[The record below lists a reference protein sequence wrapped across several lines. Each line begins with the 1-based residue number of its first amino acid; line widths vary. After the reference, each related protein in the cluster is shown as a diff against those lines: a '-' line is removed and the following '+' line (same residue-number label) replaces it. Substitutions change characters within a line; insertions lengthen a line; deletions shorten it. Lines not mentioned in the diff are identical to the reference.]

1 MVKAAGFLKRM
12 KQLAGLVG
20 KGLQG
25 YGNFI
30 DKVGK
35 VVSPIINHIPV
46 VGGIGSYMLDRIP
59 SVYQEGGRSLQ
70 HVSEGRDVRRDVRR
84 EAGNYLKHLNQT
96 FPANPIGFGYNA
108 ATSLKQ
114 DGLNGVYNRFKPELA
129 AIISAI

>member
-70 HVSEGRDVRRDVRR
+70 NISEGRGVKT